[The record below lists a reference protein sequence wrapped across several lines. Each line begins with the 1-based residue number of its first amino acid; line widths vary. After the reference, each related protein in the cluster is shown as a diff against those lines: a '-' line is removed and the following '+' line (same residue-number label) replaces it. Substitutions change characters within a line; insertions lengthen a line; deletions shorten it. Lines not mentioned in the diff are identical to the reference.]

1 MTHDPLLMIPGP
13 TNLPPEVQEAVGGPG
28 MYHRGPQ
35 FAALLDKCNRGLQL
49 VFQTTGDVLILTA
62 SGTGG
67 VEAAIVNLIERND
80 RVLVVNGGKFGE
92 RMGEIAAR
100 IGAAVTTLDVA
111 PGRAAEPRQVT
122 ELLERSPFRAV
133 LLVHN
138 ETSTGVTQ
146 NVATLARIARDY
158 DCLTIVD
165 CVSGMG
171 GIPVKTDDWGLDAVV
186 AGSQK
191 AFMLPPGLAFVAL
204 SERAWEVA
212 RRCKT
217 PRHYFDLPAA
227 RESFAKGQTP
237 WTPAVN
243 LIQGL
248 EAALEL
254 MLAEGMEAV
263 YARHAAAGR
272 ATRAAMSA
280 LGVEL
285 FADPAYASN
294 VVTAL
299 RSPDG
304 LDSTALVKRVREE
317 AGIVISGGQGEL
329 KGRIFRIGHLGAV
342 TRADIEC
349 TVVAVGEALAAL
361 GHRCDPQA
369 GPAAVAEAYAS

>member
-13 TNLPPEVQEAVGGPG
+13 TNLPPEVRRAIGGPG

-35 FAALLDKCNRGLQL
+35 FAALLDKCNRGLQS
-49 VFQTTGDVLILTA
+49 VFQTASDVLILSA

-80 RVLVVNGGKFGE
+80 RVLVVNSGKFGE
-92 RMGEIAAR
+92 RMGEIAR
-100 IGAAVTTLDVA
+100 RWGASITELEVEA
-111 PGRAAEPRQVT
+111 GSAAEPRQVT
-122 ELLERSPFRAV
+122 EMLERSPFHAL

-146 NVATLARIARDY
+146 NVATLARIAHDY
-158 DCLTIVD
+158 GCLTIVD

-171 GIPVKTDDWGLDAVV
+171 AIPVRTDEWGLDAVV

-204 SERAWEVA
+204 SERAWETA
-212 RRCKT
+212 RQCRT
-217 PRHYFDLPAA
+217 PRYYFDLPAA
-227 RESFAKGQTP
+227 RESLAKGQTP

-248 EAALEL
+248 EAALDL
-254 MLAEGMEAV
+254 MLAEGLEAV
-263 YARHAAAGR
+263 WARHAAAGR
-272 ATRAAMSA
+272 ATRAAMNA
-280 LGVEL
+280 LRINL

-299 RSPDG
+299 RCPDG
-304 LDSTALVKRVREE
+304 LDSAALVKRVREE
-317 AGIVISGGQGEL
+317 AGIVISGGQGAL
-329 KGRIFRIGHLGAV
+329 KGRIFRIGHLGTV
-342 TRADIEC
+342 TRADIER
-349 TVVAVGEALAAL
+349 TVLAVGRALAEL
-361 GHRCDPQA
+361 GHSCDPQA
-369 GPAAVAEAYAS
+369 GVAAVGEAWET

>member
-1 MTHDPLLMIPGP
+1 MTNDPLLMIPGP
-13 TNLPPEVQEAVGGPG
+13 TNLPPEVQRAIGGPG

-35 FAALLDKCNRGLQL
+35 FAALLDKCNRGLQT
-49 VFQTTGDVLILTA
+49 VFQTASDVLILSA

-80 RVLVVNGGKFGE
+80 RVLVINGGKFGE
-92 RMGEIAAR
+92 RMGEVAAR
-100 IGAAVTTLDVA
+100 WGASVTVLEVE
-111 PGRAAEPRQVT
+111 PGKAAEPRQVT
-122 ELLERSPFRAV
+122 EMLERSPFRTL

-146 NVATLARIARDY
+146 NVATLARIAHDY

-171 GIPVKTDDWGLDAVV
+171 GIPVRTDEWGLDAVI

-191 AFMLPPGLAFVAL
+191 AFMLPPGLAFVSL
-204 SERAWEVA
+204 SERAWEAA
-212 RRCKT
+212 RQCKS
-217 PRHYFDLPAA
+217 PRYYFDLPAA
-227 RESFAKGQTP
+227 RASLAKGQTP

-248 EAALEL
+248 EAALDL
-254 MLAEGMEAV
+254 MLGEGMEAV

-272 ATRAAMSA
+272 AARGAMSA
-280 LGVEL
+280 LGIDL

-299 RSPDG
+299 RSPNG
-304 LDSTALVKRVREE
+304 LDSTALVKRVREG

-329 KGRIFRIGHLGAV
+329 KDRIFRIGHLGTV
-342 TRADIEC
+342 TRADIER
-349 TVVAVGEALAAL
+349 TVLAVGEALAEL
-361 GHRCDPQA
+361 GHPCDAQA
-369 GPAAVAEAYAS
+369 GVAAVGEAYAT